1 MLFADNNDN
10 FSHLKKGVWKFEA
23 FFVCHMFYSIK
34 LNSASVVPNF
44 TLENRFEI
52 KILQMREI
60 INVVY
65 VMCSCSFKLTFD

>member
-1 MLFADNNDN
+1 MLFADNDDN
-10 FSHLKKGVWKFEA
+10 FSHLKKRVWKFEA

-60 INVVY
+60 IIVVTR
-65 VMCSCSFKLTFD
+65 MDWPSC